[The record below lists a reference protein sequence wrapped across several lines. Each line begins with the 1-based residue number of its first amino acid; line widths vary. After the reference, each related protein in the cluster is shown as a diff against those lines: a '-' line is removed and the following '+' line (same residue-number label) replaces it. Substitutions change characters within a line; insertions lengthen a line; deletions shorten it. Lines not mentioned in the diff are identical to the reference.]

1 VVRHQPAAK
10 PFGKPAPKRA
20 ASKAGTLSIKPA
32 LLYLGFGGL
41 LATNVLTLVGFLF
54 APDISRLLA
63 GQNEAVYQAYE
74 DRLAQMRLEVDRLQ
88 SRHYAQTGDIN
99 LQLQELS
106 QTQEV
111 LMEQQQ
117 YVKQL
122 ADKAAALGITDK
134 AGTDAPDAGSDA
146 APPADPSQPSDDG
159 QGTDGV
165 STDTAMLTG
174 GVLPDIASGASGD
187 PRARVAAAAATVNK
201 MMDDSRLAMAAL
213 SDEASSKTDQIV
225 GALAAIGIQPKL
237 PATDDAEGGPL
248 LPPIDGPDSSTLVD
262 QANDV
267 AAALDRLAAAKS
279 AADTAPIHR
288 PIVGATRI
296 SSLFGNRKDPFT
308 GRLAFHPGI
317 DFAAPQGT
325 TVLSAGAGVVSFVGQ
340 ISGYGNAIEI
350 THPSGVISLYGHLSA
365 FLTEQGDKV
374 DTGTPI
380 GRVGSTGRSTGP
392 HLHFEVRR
400 ADASVNP
407 APYLSAGRVL
417 AKLLP
422 S

>member
-20 ASKAGTLSIKPA
+20 ASKAGTLSIKPI

-41 LATNVLTLVGFLF
+41 LATNVLTLVGFLL
-54 APDISRLLA
+54 APDISRLMA
-63 GQNEAVYQAYE
+63 GQSEAVYQAYE
-74 DRLAQMRLEVDRLQ
+74 DRLAQLRLEVDRLQ

-99 LQLQELS
+99 LQLQELA

-122 ADKAAALGITDK
+122 AGKAAALGITGK
-134 AGTDAPDAGSDA
+134 AGNDTPDAPDALPSTDPG
-146 APPADPSQPSDDG
+146 APPDGAQP
-159 QGTDGV
+159 TDGV
-165 STDTAMLTG
+165 STDTAMLAAP
-174 GVLPDIASGASGD
+174 VPDIASGASGD
-187 PRARVAAAAATVNK
+187 PQARVAAATASVSK

-213 SDEASSKTDQIV
+213 SDEASTKTDQIV
-225 GALAAIGIQPKL
+225 GTLATIGIQPKL
-237 PATDDAEGGPL
+237 PSAEGDAEGGPL
-248 LPPIDGPDSSTLVD
+248 LPPVEGPDSSTLVD

-325 TVLSAGAGVVSFVGQ
+325 TVLSAGAGIVSFAGQ

-350 THPSGVISLYGHLSA
+350 THPGGVISLYGHLSA
-365 FLTEQGDKV
+365 FIVQQGDKV

-392 HLHFEVRR
+392 HLHFELRR
-400 ADASVNP
+400 ADSSVNP
-407 APYLSAGRVL
+407 APYLSAGRTL
-417 AKLLP
+417 AQILP